1 MRHFWIFAAALL
13 LMGCNGNIESASFME
28 GVDGVRCSAKVLAMG
43 DTGETINEDPIA
55 RLTLRVTPP
64 AGARAFDATIEATV
78 PRLSVPHKGDQLAV
92 VCDPNSPENTEL
104 LE

>member
-1 MRHFWIFAAALL
+1 MRHFWILGAALL

-28 GVDGVRCSAKVLAMG
+28 GVDGVRCAAKVLAMG
-43 DTGETINEDPIA
+43 DTGETINEDPVA

-64 AGARAFDATIEATV
+64 AGAKPFDATIEATV
-78 PRLSVPHKGDQLAV
+78 PRLSVPRKGDQLAV
-92 VCDPNSPENTEL
+92 VCDPNNPDNTEL